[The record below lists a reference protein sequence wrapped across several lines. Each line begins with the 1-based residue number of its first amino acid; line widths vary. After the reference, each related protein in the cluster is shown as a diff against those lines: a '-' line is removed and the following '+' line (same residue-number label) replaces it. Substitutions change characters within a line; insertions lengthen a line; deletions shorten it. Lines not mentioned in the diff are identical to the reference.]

1 MAEKGKKPSATVILI
16 PKQLRMDW
24 TDLLALDQR
33 ITDATFRIACVIST
47 HFGNKSGLTYVSKK
61 KLAEITGLDERTVGR
76 ASTLLEHLGYLIVQR
91 REVGERRDG
100 RRVFGGRGTANEYL
114 PAIDS
119 VQISATDRGL
129 RLVNRAREQWEKI
142 EKQKQDSDVLLPE
155 IKQDSDVLLPEY
167 ESRTFDELKQDSRVL
182 PTLTSPTEKNSTRA
196 RGPSSPDGLGPFGA
210 LISKRLGDAAFRSWF
225 AKAAIA
231 AETPDSVTLSVDSKF
246 KRDHITAQFGPQIL
260 DCCRAARPTVLRV
273 DVIVRDAA

>member
-47 HFGNKSGLTYVSKK
+47 HFGNKSGLAYVSKK

-129 RLVNRAREQWEKI
+129 RLVNRAREQWEKV
-142 EKQKQDSDVLLPE
+142 EKQKQDSDVLLLE
-155 IKQDSDVLLPEY
+155 IKQDSDVLLPEN

-182 PTLTSPTEKNSTRA
+182 PTLTSPTEKNSSRA
-196 RGPSSPDGLGPFGA
+196 RGPSCPDGLGPFGA
-210 LISKRLGDAAFRSWF
+210 IINKRVGDATYRSWF
-225 AKAAIA
+225 ATASIVS
-231 AETPDSVTLSVDSKF
+231 ETPDSVTIEVEDKYR
-246 KRDHITAQFGPQIL
+246 RDHIIAQFGPQIL
-260 DCCRAARPTVLRV
+260 ACCQAAKPTVSRV
-273 DVIVRDAA
+273 DIVVRQAA